1 MTLTVRYPMTK
12 QGINEMGIIIGSFK
26 YVFDHNV
33 LGNPDSWNTE
43 SGLIE
48 VIYRIQIACITTEIF
63 VTFVLLYI
71 RNKCCL
77 IHIIPANDLALVLVC

>member
-33 LGNPDSWNTE
+33 LGNPDS
-43 SGLIE
+43 
-48 VIYRIQIACITTEIF
+48 
-63 VTFVLLYI
+63 
-71 RNKCCL
+71 
-77 IHIIPANDLALVLVC
+77 